1 MKDKMMLVFLFFAFV
16 VACSDNQNEE
26 SADLIQTGDDSGA
39 DVAQDHA
46 ESEVELD
53 DGEAMEDS
61 AANEAEV
68 EAIDTAERMIV
79 YNGHL
84 IIDVERFQEAQD
96 QIQQS
101 IDELNGFVVESS
113 VQDEGDGE
121 VSGTFAV
128 RVPEENFTPFLD
140 QVESLSLQVVE
151 RMTTGED
158 VTEEYVDLE
167 SRLRSHEAVE
177 ERQLVF
183 MEDADTTE
191 DLLSISNDLANTQE
205 QIETI
210 QGRINYLDHQVTYA
224 LVNINVRETAGS
236 TLTDQTSLNTW
247 GQASNMFTDTINV
260 LMSIVS
266 GVVVFVIGL
275 SPVLVPLLLIGLA
288 IFIYWRKNK
297 KTGGAK

>member
-1 MKDKMMLVFLFFAFV
+1 MNYKIMLVFLFFAFV
-16 VACSDNQNEE
+16 VACSDNQNDEA
-26 SADLIQTGDDSGA
+26 ADLSQEGNDSGA

-53 DGEAMEDS
+53 EGETLDDS

-84 IIDVERFQEAQD
+84 TIDVERFQEAQD

-101 IDELNGFVVESS
+101 IEEMNGFVVESS
-113 VQDEGDGE
+113 VQDAGDGE
-121 VSGTFAV
+121 MSGTFAV

-140 QVESLSLQVVE
+140 QIESLSLQVVD

-177 ERQLVF
+177 ERLLVF

-191 DLLSISNDLANTQE
+191 DLLSISDDLADTQE

-210 QGRINYLDHQVTYA
+210 QGRMNYLDHQVTYA

-260 LMSIVS
+260 LMQSSQAWWYSSLVCLQCS
-266 GVVVFVIGL
+266 
-275 SPVLVPLLLIGLA
+275 SPY
-288 IFIYWRKNK
+288 FY
-297 KTGGAK
+297 

>member
-1 MKDKMMLVFLFFAFV
+1 MLVFLFFAFV
-16 VACSDNQNEE
+16 VACSDNQNDEA
-26 SADLIQTGDDSGA
+26 ADLSQEGNDSGA

-53 DGEAMEDS
+53 EGETLDDS

-84 IIDVERFQEAQD
+84 TIDVERFQEAQD

-101 IDELNGFVVESS
+101 IEEMNGFVVESS
-113 VQDEGDGE
+113 VQDAGDGE
-121 VSGTFAV
+121 MSGTFAV

-140 QVESLSLQVVE
+140 QIESLSLQVVD

-177 ERQLVF
+177 ERLLVF

-191 DLLSISNDLANTQE
+191 DLLSISDDLADTQE

-210 QGRINYLDHQVTYA
+210 QGRMNYLDHQVTYA

-260 LMSIVS
+260 LMAIVS

-275 SPVLVPLLLIGLA
+275 SPVLIPLLLLGLA
-288 IFIYWRKNK
+288 IFIYWRKNN
-297 KTGGAK
+297 KTNGAK